1 MKFLID
7 ECLSPELAKIARDQ
21 GFVASTHVNWT
32 GLQTSADWR
41 IVKHA
46 VEKDFILVTNNTTD
60 FKRIV
65 RREGIHAGLVCL
77 NAEHPLMSLKV
88 QRYLFKSALN
98 VLEAVEPVNEVI
110 EVTLITEQ
118 DLSIKRY
125 VWALDQPELA

>member
-7 ECLSPELAKIARDQ
+7 ECLSPELVDIARDQ
-21 GFVASTHVNWT
+21 GFVESQHVNWI
-32 GLQTSADWR
+32 GLRTRSDWR

-46 VEKDFILVTNNTTD
+46 VEADFVLVTNNTTD
-60 FKRIV
+60 FKKIV
-65 RREGIHAGLVCL
+65 RREGIHAGLVCM

-110 EVTLITEQ
+110 EVTLTAEK
-118 DLSIKRY
+118 DLSINRY
-125 VWALDQPELA
+125 DWALDQPELA

>member
-21 GFVASTHVNWT
+21 GFVESTHVNWT

-77 NAEHPLMSLKV
+77 NAEHPLMSFKI
-88 QRYLFKSALN
+88 QCYLFESALTM
-98 VLEAVEPVNEVI
+98 LGAIEPVNEVI